1 MGHLRKYWKSWLILV
16 ACLTGMA
23 FLMRHDPQMPWTMLG
38 IVGLFVCVIVL
49 GKFRGLTRWASV
61 NAGRIRLLA
70 LVIVIAGPILI
81 VGGASLSGSVLD
93 NDWITG
99 ATIALIV
106 LGALLF
112 TLPNL
117 HRDATISKEIVSGT
131 SARALEG
138 ASIPTEVGASFI
150 FVLEHISAFL
160 WVAAPWVALDLMLNV
175 VAVYLL
181 SLPKGSDAMLNGG
194 AAFLVAYAFV
204 IAFGMPAVAV
214 AWHRYTMRKELPIW
228 CVVPPNKRFWRYF
241 YRVWIFGLM
250 VGTLEKMVA
259 PNAPDIAHLMGIA
272 NIKLVADVLDDA
284 VWLLAIWMVGMYALV
299 LPAVAIDD
307 RDVNITVALRLIWP
321 RRLQFAAGFLATI
334 LAFYLAIAGLG
345 VVTDMLKN
353 NSSILSII
361 LGLFSFVM
369 ILGAVATSATYL
381 SHAYMRAKG
390 QVLTA

>member
-204 IAFGMPAVAV
+204 IAFG
-214 AWHRYTMRKELPIW
+214 
-228 CVVPPNKRFWRYF
+228 
-241 YRVWIFGLM
+241 
-250 VGTLEKMVA
+250 
-259 PNAPDIAHLMGIA
+259 
-272 NIKLVADVLDDA
+272 
-284 VWLLAIWMVGMYALV
+284 
-299 LPAVAIDD
+299 
-307 RDVNITVALRLIWP
+307 
-321 RRLQFAAGFLATI
+321 
-334 LAFYLAIAGLG
+334 
-345 VVTDMLKN
+345 
-353 NSSILSII
+353 
-361 LGLFSFVM
+361 
-369 ILGAVATSATYL
+369 
-381 SHAYMRAKG
+381 
-390 QVLTA
+390 